1 MNLLQSIY
9 KIKRFTTS
17 KDRDFIKA
25 LKIYN
30 DSIAVHSKTD
40 TNEISAFIDKTAS
53 PNREMFFFGLY
64 YNDIVVGYI
73 ECGYLKTTRSLII
86 DYFIIKDDYSING
99 VFYPFLSLFQQFL
112 SSNLIEI
119 DYYIIEVNFKSS
131 DFNEDKESY
140 YLRKLLFAEDFKT
153 VDIAYSQ
160 PRLGVNNFESNL
172 DMKLML
178 KSTNSLNTI
187 RPETI
192 TAILHDIYY
201 NHYINWYMAFMTED
215 EIREY
220 EKHIQNQEKLLNEQ
234 IKNRDVIKLISN
246 TNTVCDHYMSNNC
259 YYNNSRSTAGYVKSP
274 LKRSIRILKII
285 SIPLVIFIAV
295 LLSFAAFLLTT
306 ILEISI
312 DKISPFFTAVSAT
325 LTGLIALFISSK
337 NK

>member
-1 MNLLQSIY
+1 MSAVQANY
-9 KIKRFTTS
+9 KIRRFTTS

-30 DSIAVHSKTD
+30 DSIAIHSKTD
-40 TNEISAFIDKTAS
+40 TNEISVFIDKTAS
-53 PNREMFFFGLY
+53 KCREMFFFGLY

-99 VFYPFLSLFQQFL
+99 VFYPFFSLFQQFL

-119 DYYIIEVNFKSS
+119 DYYIIEVNFRSS

-153 VDIAYSQ
+153 VDIVYSQ

-172 DMKLML
+172 DMKLMI
-178 KSTNSLNTI
+178 KSTNSINTI
-187 RPETI
+187 RTETI
-192 TAILHDIYY
+192 SAMLHDIYY
-201 NHYINWYMAFMTED
+201 NHYLDWYTAFMSEN

-220 EKHIQNQEKLLNEQ
+220 KNHIQNQERIINEQ
-234 IKNRDVIKLISN
+234 IKNRAVIKLISN
-246 TNTVCDHYMSNNC
+246 ANTVCDHYMSNNC
-259 YYNNSRSTAGYVKSP
+259 YYNNLHSTAGYVKSSIKP
-274 LKRSIRILKII
+274 IRILKLF
-285 SIPLVIFIAV
+285 SIPLVIFTAV
-295 LLSFAAFLLTT
+295 LLSFAVFSLTKV
-306 ILEISI
+306 LEISV